1 MAHTTRTFVAVPIP
15 ANLGEKLVRLQDLLA
30 AEVSGARWVDRSH
43 FHVTLAFL
51 GDVPDADLNTVCT
64 AVSDAAVGFEPLE
77 LRLAGLGVF
86 PNPKKPGVLWVGL
99 SGPGLDSLAALQR
112 EVADA
117 VRRAG
122 YPPDD
127 RFHPH
132 ATLGRLKSGRGPARD
147 LTPLLNHYRTWAAGS
162 FTASECVTFAST
174 LAPEGPVYA
183 PLGRAPLEGRKTGR
197 SG

>member
-15 ANLGEKLVRLQDLLA
+15 ANLAEKLARLQGLLA
-30 AEVSGARWVDRSH
+30 AEVPGVRWVDRSQ

-51 GDVPDADLNTVCT
+51 GDVPDADLNAVCT
-64 AVSDAAVGFEPLE
+64 AVSNAAVGFEPLE
-77 LRLAGLGVF
+77 LRLEGLGVF
-86 PNPKKPGVLWVGL
+86 PNPTKPGVLWVGL
-99 SGPGLDSLAALQR
+99 TGTGLDALAALQR
-112 EVADA
+112 EVAEA
-117 VRRAG
+117 VRRTG

-132 ATLGRLKSGRGPARD
+132 ATLGRPKSGRGPTRD

-162 FTASECVTFAST
+162 FTASECITFAST
-174 LAPEGPVYA
+174 LTPDGPVYA

-197 SG
+197 DG